1 MLLSSLNHGGKKMT
15 DSKMTSYVTSKPDTQ
30 AMIKALRAAG
40 ATVTKD
46 SLGGYHCKQLQHA
59 TKDGVRTGKTREI
72 TLFVALPG
80 RNGYLIRRVAD
91 LFG

>member
-1 MLLSSLNHGGKKMT
+1 MKTKHIN
-15 DSKMTSYVTSKPDTQ
+15 YVTSKPDTQ

-46 SLGGYHCKQLQHA
+46 SLGGYHCKQIQHGM
-59 TKDGVRTGKTREI
+59 KNGKRTGNTREL
-72 TLFVALPG
+72 TLFTALPG
-80 RNGYLIRRVAD
+80 RGTYLIRRVET